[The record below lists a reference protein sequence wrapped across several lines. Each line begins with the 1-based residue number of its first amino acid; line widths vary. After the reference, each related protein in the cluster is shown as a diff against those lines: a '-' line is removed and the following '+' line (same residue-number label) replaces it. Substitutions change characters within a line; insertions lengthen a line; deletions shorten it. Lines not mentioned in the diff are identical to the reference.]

1 MSEQCLFLQRNRS
14 RGKPGCSFHSRE
26 KEECVSNEILVG
38 SLSWLHSQLNNL
50 AIEDLLKKSRD
61 LSGCPYYASR
71 RAIPYL
77 EIVLLP
83 YNLLLNEKSREAL
96 GMDLKVCLE
105 AAFHRRT
112 RWCCSTRHTTS
123 SLHSARSTVRASPR
137 RCCPCPSRSSART
150 TSATRTGCRRSR
162 TPSSSTSSPSC
173 SPSSSFSPRRP
184 PRWARSP
191 CCRPT
196 SSSSSSTSR
205 A

>member
-1 MSEQCLFLQRNRS
+1 MHQSEVASFPLLNRSVSKLPSDSQMSEQCLFLQRNRS

-112 RWCCSTRHTTS
+112 RWCCS
-123 SLHSARSTVRASPR
+123 SPTPFPMMR
-137 RCCPCPSRSSART
+137 R
-150 TSATRTGCRRSR
+150 
-162 TPSSSTSSPSC
+162 
-173 SPSSSFSPRRP
+173 
-184 PRWARSP
+184 
-191 CCRPT
+191 
-196 SSSSSSTSR
+196 
-205 A
+205 